1 MALARA
7 KQKTKGE
14 AAAEAAAEAKP
25 RFETLRAVL
34 WAAVIALAIRSFVVE
49 PFKIP
54 SGSMIPTLL
63 VGDYVLV
70 NKFAYGVRL
79 PVTGALLFGGSAPAR
94 GDVVVFRWP
103 DDPRQDYIKRVIGL
117 PGDRIEVKDRRLFIN
132 GQLVDRID
140 EGAWTPPE
148 GESGAQG
155 AIQRFRERN
164 PEGVEYTV
172 LQLQREPT
180 FPGQSDG
187 PWIVPDDRY
196 FMMGDNRDNSRDSRM
211 WNHPFVSP
219 EQIKGRAFM
228 VHWSWVLASAEQAPR
243 SFIGD
248 LLFTVWRVITFQVEE
263 IRWERIGQRVAGTA
277 D

>member
-1 MALARA
+1 MARA
-7 KQKTKGE
+7 KSREKDEAGAP
-14 AAAEAAAEAKP
+14 AAAEKP
-25 RFETLRAVL
+25 RFETIRAVL

-79 PVTGALLFGGSAPAR
+79 PVTGTLLFGGGAPAR

-103 DDPRQDYIKRVIGL
+103 DDPRQDYIKRVIGM
-117 PGDRIEVKDRRLFIN
+117 PGDRIEIKDRRLFIN
-132 GQLVDRID
+132 GQLLDRID
-140 EGAWTPPE
+140 EGAYAPP
-148 GESGAQG
+148 GSAAAAPG
-155 AIQRFRERN
+155 AIERFRERN

-172 LQLQREPT
+172 LQLRRDPSM
-180 FPGQSDG
+180 PGQSDG
-187 PWIVPDDRY
+187 PWIVPDGQY

-211 WNHPFVSP
+211 WTHPFVTP
-219 EQIKGRAFM
+219 EQIKGRAFL
-228 VHWSWVLASAEQAPR
+228 VHWSWVITSAEQAPR

-248 LLFTVWRVITFQVEE
+248 LFFTLWRVVTFQVEE
-263 IRWERIGQRVAGTA
+263 IRWGRIGHSVSGTA